1 VEPHQDLIGRLPQ
14 RVLAQDPLGV
24 PDRLGMPAPR
34 LQQLDQPLERLE
46 VAAAQPFA
54 LLQQPLVIAA
64 LEQVAAVQL
73 DGRPEGGA
81 LLVARLPLGPGD
93 RLLEGGHVQPP
104 GRILSPAERPR
115 GHLQVPVGVGQGAA
129 QDVQQVAQVG
139 PGLGLAGV
147 GPEQERQ
154 ALAGLGRLAVE
165 QQVGEQR
172 LGPGRPQRR
181 QRGLAVAQVELAEEP
196 DAERG

>member
-1 VEPHQDLIGRLPQ
+1 VEPHQDLVGRLPQ

-24 PDRLGMPAPR
+24 PDRLGKLAPS

-54 LLQQPLVIAA
+54 LLQQPLVVAA

-73 DGRPEGGA
+73 HGSPEA
-81 LLVARLPLGPGD
+81 RRLLVARFPLGPGD

-104 GRILSPAERPR
+104 VGVLPPAERPR
-115 GHLQVPVGVGQGAA
+115 GHLQVPVGVGQGVP
-129 QDVQQVAQVG
+129 QDVQQVAEVG
-139 PGLGLAGV
+139 AGLGLAGV
-147 GPEQERQ
+147 GPEQEGQ

-172 LGPGRPQRR
+172 LGSGRPQRR
-181 QRGLAVAQVELAEEP
+181 QRGLAVAQVDLAEEP